1 MTDKKMP
8 QHKEMA
14 MGVEKPIKTKQVI
27 PAQNKKCGGPVKG
40 KRGK

>member
-14 MGVEKPIKTKQVI
+14 MGIEKPLKPKKVVAT
-27 PAQNKKCGGPVKG
+27 QNKKCGGQVK